1 MCAANTAQV
10 ITDRPDDE
18 RDMVNRR
25 GTEIGIGAPRDDVAF
40 HDRHRLGD
48 EPAVFADP
56 EQALGDQECLR
67 GHVIC
72 QALAQPPGR
81 IPVDL

>member
-1 MCAANTAQV
+1 MVSAANTAQV

-25 GTEIGIGAPRDDVAF
+25 GTEIGIGALRDDVAF

-56 EQALGDQECLR
+56 EQALAYLPDGTMSSSIRQE
-67 GHVIC
+67 
-72 QALAQPPGR
+72 PPR
-81 IPVDL
+81 SRK